1 MMCSRLE
8 GTAGI
13 CACRNTNSH
22 VQMMRSAEKWRNK
35 NATTGMYC
43 SRRRRVFV
51 DRKVRASLVIV
62 GRVRSQQMAE
72 MPLAEHDN
80 VVKTFPPDRTDRP
93 FTISVLP
100 RRSRRGWSIPNA
112 HRPKAA
118 DEDVTVDGV
127 AVTNDV
133 SRRYFP
139 IFLAREAI
147 WQLLPS
153 WTAIGVLLWQIDKV
167 LLAEAAIRLGARRLR
182 LGQSYRDAGLVARE
196 DLQAAESS
204 RDRQRPRAS
213 RSGEQPSPAWHAR
226 CQRYNPANTR
236 RSMLMKVS
244 RCGDLR
250 PSTLSG

>member
-1 MMCSRLE
+1 MLDCLSSLAHGFWVCIEALLHSLE
-8 GTAGI
+8 QMLMLPS
-13 CACRNTNSH
+13 CNPPLWPCRALRFKRTIL
-22 VQMMRSAEKWRNK
+22 
-35 NATTGMYC
+35 TGC
-43 SRRRRVFV
+43 GPV
-51 DRKVRASLVIV
+51 AP
-62 GRVRSQQMAE
+62 QH
-72 MPLAEHDN
+72 LA
-80 VVKTFPPDRTDRP
+80 V
-93 FTISVLP
+93 
-100 RRSRRGWSIPNA
+100 
-112 HRPKAA
+112 
-118 DEDVTVDGV
+118 
-127 AVTNDV
+127 
-133 SRRYFP
+133 
-139 IFLAREAI
+139 FLAREAI

-236 RSMLMKVS
+236 RSRLMKVS

>member
-1 MMCSRLE
+1 MASKQTETAIEKIIADCDGNIHGALEALLLVNEYLELELHRLYAA
-8 GTAGI
+8 TC
-13 CACRNTNSH
+13 CACRKSNSH
-22 VQMMRSAEKWRNK
+22 VQMVKSAEKWRRQ
-35 NATTGMYC
+35 NATDGMCC

-100 RRSRRGWSIPNA
+100 RRSRRGWPIPNA

-133 SRRYFP
+133 
-139 IFLAREAI
+139 
-147 WQLLPS
+147 
-153 WTAIGVLLWQIDKV
+153 
-167 LLAEAAIRLGARRLR
+167 
-182 LGQSYRDAGLVARE
+182 
-196 DLQAAESS
+196 
-204 RDRQRPRAS
+204 
-213 RSGEQPSPAWHAR
+213 
-226 CQRYNPANTR
+226 
-236 RSMLMKVS
+236 
-244 RCGDLR
+244 
-250 PSTLSG
+250 